1 MVGEGS
7 SASKN
12 IRALRNCFIE
22 TIMSLYLSNLDR
34 LKNTCSVDWLAVSQE
49 RVYGQ
54 LKNRI
59 LRPGLVFIYL
69 YGSYGVGKTFLGWL
83 LDKERI
89 VKYFVDLSSCKSNA
103 PLYMPV
109 FVDNIGADHIEFRRA
124 MRSLEVLGIKKAVFV
139 GVYPIEEDTPSIQLA
154 INSDDIKQVRERLI
168 DSGFGVSP
176 KHGLVKNLWDLFE
189 L

>member
-1 MVGEGS
+1 MGGEGS
-7 SASKN
+7 SASKG
-12 IRALRNCFIE
+12 IRALRNCFIK
-22 TIMSLYLSNLDR
+22 TVMSLYLSNLDR
-34 LKNTCSVDWLAVSQE
+34 LKNTCSIDWLTVSQE
-49 RVYGQ
+49 RSYGQ
-54 LKNRI
+54 LKNWL
-59 LRPGLVFIYL
+59 LRPGLAFIYL

-89 VKYFVDLSSCKSNA
+89 VKYFADLSSCKSNT

-139 GVYPIEEDTPSIQLA
+139 GVHPIEEDTPSIQLTV
-154 INSDDIKQVRERLI
+154 NNNDIKQVRERLI
-168 DSGFGVSP
+168 DRGFSVSP
-176 KHGLVKNLWDLFE
+176 KHDSVKNLWDLFA